1 MAVTDVRW
9 LRRRR
14 PVFRWEA
21 EGREEPADE
30 ARRAPVLS
38 ASLHLFALSREQ
50 LVMSAAAAGHQH
62 VFMLVFI
69 FFS

>member
-30 ARRAPVLS
+30 ARRAPVS

>member
-1 MAVTDVRW
+1 M
-9 LRRRR
+9 
-14 PVFRWEA
+14 FRWEA

-69 FFS
+69 FLS